1 MKVGRWSF
9 ALAVAIALWPALPT
23 RAQSPEL
30 MGTFRQYQALNQ
42 QGDYAAAVPFAKK
55 ALRLGEREFG
65 SDHENTAMLLNY
77 LARLYRAQGRYG
89 DAEPLYKRSLAIWEK
104 TLRPD
109 HPNVAQSLENYAFL
123 LRKTGRDA
131 EAARMEMRAKN
142 IQTKHPE

>member
-30 MGTFRQYQALNQ
+30 MDSYRQYKALRG

-65 SDHENTAMLLNY
+65 PDHETTASLLNN
-77 LARLYRAQGRYG
+77 LAGVYKAQGRYCTDTDIG
-89 DAEPLYKRSLAIWEK
+89 FTKTSCRAI
-104 TLRPD
+104 LRPW
-109 HPNVAQSLENYAFL
+109 
-123 LRKTGRDA
+123 RKTYV
-131 EAARMEMRAKN
+131 
-142 IQTKHPE
+142 